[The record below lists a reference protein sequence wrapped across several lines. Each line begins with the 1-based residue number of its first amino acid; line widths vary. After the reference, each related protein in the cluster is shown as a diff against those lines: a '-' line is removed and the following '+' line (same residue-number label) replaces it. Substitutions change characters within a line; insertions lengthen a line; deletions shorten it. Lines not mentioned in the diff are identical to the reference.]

1 MFQKI
6 VEKIF
11 GSRKAADAKHSV
23 EPSSRYIEPSQ
34 FSASFGRDCAPGEA
48 LVSVMPTPETAQIQY
63 CRGLTA

>member
-1 MFQKI
+1 MFHKI

-11 GSRKAADAKHSV
+11 GGRKAEEKEPLA

-48 LVSVMPTPETAQIQY
+48 LVSVAPTPETIQVQY
-63 CRGLTA
+63 CRA